1 MQPPSGHSNTQRA
14 QRAGQHPLH
23 LSSRPPG
30 VGTRQRAQDRTGI
43 AASLRPYLR
52 SSTAPRRACGL
63 HSGHVHGRH
72 QVPHLLERAF
82 PSQPRHTVA
91 QQSSTSPGV
100 RVAAAPE
107 PIGPGLGGNEPARV
121 AGAGPAAMAVHI
133 VHTLLYAVHP
143 KQPGQSGRRRSRAA
157 NSNNSPPPCVPV
169 ADSRAQ
175 LAMGGQERFRR
186 AGCQSES
193 GGLPFL
199 AVAGSTRASLLTPQF
214 GQVLLKAVCGPLRAR
229 LMSNTWS
236 DVRRRPW
243 SPRTADHAPSSAA
256 PVCLA
261 SQPPSAAEHRSQPRP
276 WSGAEPSA
284 RCAAGRPAT
293 TSKPAGP
300 HLAFVALFARVG
312 SVCWGVSVRPAEL
325 AGVSRYPDGACR
337 RHSDQRRAHLG
348 RDA

>member
-1 MQPPSGHSNTQRA
+1 MSVASWCNVPVGTRTPSGRSE
-14 QRAGQHPLH
+14 HPLH

-43 AASLRPYLR
+43 
-52 SSTAPRRACGL
+52 RRRCARTC
-63 HSGHVHGRH
+63 
-72 QVPHLLERAF
+72 
-82 PSQPRHTVA
+82 
-91 QQSSTSPGV
+91 
-100 RVAAAPE
+100 AAALRRGAPVAFTAVTFTAVIRY
-107 PIGPGLGGNEPARV
+107 PICSNARSHRSLGTQWRSRAQPVLVCVSQRRLSRLARAWAVASQLGSLALARPRWLFTSSIRFFTPCIPSSPAKA
-121 AGAGPAAMAVHI
+121 AGG
-133 VHTLLYAVHP
+133 
-143 KQPGQSGRRRSRAA
+143 RSRAA

-243 SPRTADHAPSSAA
+243 SPRTADHA
-256 PVCLA
+256 L
-261 SQPPSAAEHRSQPRP
+261 
-276 WSGAEPSA
+276 
-284 RCAAGRPAT
+284 
-293 TSKPAGP
+293 
-300 HLAFVALFARVG
+300 HLLLL
-312 SVCWGVSVRPAEL
+312 SV
-325 AGVSRYPDGACR
+325 
-337 RHSDQRRAHLG
+337 
-348 RDA
+348 